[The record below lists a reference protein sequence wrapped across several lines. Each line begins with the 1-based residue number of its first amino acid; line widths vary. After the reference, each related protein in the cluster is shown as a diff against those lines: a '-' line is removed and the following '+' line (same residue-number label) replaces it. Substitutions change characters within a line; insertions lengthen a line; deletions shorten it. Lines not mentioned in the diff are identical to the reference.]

1 MERQT
6 KLRREYNG
14 LAVTPMS
21 VELSN
26 TVLSGSVQFKAQV
39 KSAEQEL
46 GPIYNLSAPEG
57 IDSNTGKTFSHEWEE
72 GTN

>member
-6 KLRREYNG
+6 KLRKEYSG

-26 TVLSGSVQFKAQV
+26 TVLSGSVEFKAKVQSTEQV
-39 KSAEQEL
+39 I
-46 GPIYNLSAPEG
+46 GPIYDLSAPEG
-57 IDSNTGKTFSHEWEE
+57 IDSNTGKTFAHEWEE